1 MGIVKSYIRKPA
13 KAKIAQKPPKVSPGS
28 GSLAA
33 PKIPKLK
40 VKGFKCGG
48 SVK

>member
-1 MGIVKSYIRKPA
+1 MGVVRAYVRKPS
-13 KAKIAQKPPKVSPGS
+13 KKISSKPPKVSPGS

-33 PKIPKLK
+33 PKLPKLK

-48 SVK
+48 KV